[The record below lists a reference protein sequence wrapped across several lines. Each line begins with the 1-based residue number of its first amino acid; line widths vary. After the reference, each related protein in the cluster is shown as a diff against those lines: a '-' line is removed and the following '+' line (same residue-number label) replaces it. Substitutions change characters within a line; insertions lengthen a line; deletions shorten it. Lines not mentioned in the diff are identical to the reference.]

1 MSLPHY
7 SNSWQLEAMQFPRIP
22 YQPFSVQCRI
32 VVSPLRKHCD
42 ASHPHKLCPVTPLLA
57 WKLAGLYPCNV
68 CSSRSKSPCSVTTAR
83 IHLFWSIFLASPV
96 LCSLCV
102 TIPVM
107 CIILCLRILS
117 LPRIWHLSH
126 RAWFADVADLLA
138 AHLSIKQAA
147 YTVILLSWIKS
158 ASERIP
164 HPACFIAAKRNPT
177 CCWVSPCP
185 EPKHLLLGKFCVSSI
200 LCKWSISLQKYP
212 TLPVNFMLC
221 GVIQPVAEMSDP
233 CHGISSSSML

>member
-22 YQPFSVQCRI
+22 YHPFSVQCRI
-32 VVSPLRKHCD
+32 VVSPLTNHCD
-42 ASHPHKLCPVTPLLA
+42 ASNPHKLCPVTPLLA
-57 WKLAGLYPCNV
+57 WEFVGLHAMCVPLAPSLLVPLPLREFTC
-68 CSSRSKSPCSVTTAR
+68 
-83 IHLFWSIFLASPV
+83 WSILPASPWP
-96 LCSLCV
+96 CSLCA

-147 YTVILLSWIKS
+147 YTVILLSWIQS

-221 GVIQPVAEMSDP
+221 GIIQPVAEMSDL